1 MSEND
6 TEEIHTEENPLG
18 CKPIGS
24 LLLQF
29 SVPSIVALLVSSFYN
44 IIDQIFIGNF
54 VGELGNAATNI
65 AFPLTNL
72 SLGIAMLFGVG
83 GASAFNLSLGRGE
96 KDKAPHYLINSAEM
110 LFTCGVVL
118 SVITLLFLTPLLR
131 FFGSPDNVLP
141 YAQDYVG
148 ITAYGFP
155 FFIFATGS
163 GHLIRADG
171 RPRVSMICNLTGAI
185 LNILLD
191 TLFVAVLGY
200 GISGAAAATVIGQV
214 VSACLAFWY
223 LSHPKNVKV
232 RREHLVPGTRYVGEA
247 ARLGIAPCITQMA
260 NMVVQITM
268 NNSLKYY
275 GGMSIY
281 GEDIPIAVVGII
293 TKVNQV
299 YLSILGGISQA
310 VQPISSFNYGAGK
323 YRRVRDVFM
332 RALIISLCIGVVTFI
347 LFQTFPRQI
356 ISIFGSGSSE
366 VYYQFAIRYFRI
378 YLFMAFINFL
388 PQLSSNFFTALGKP
402 MRGTILSLTRQV
414 LFFLPLLVI
423 FPMFMGIDG
432 IIYVGP
438 TADTLAVTVA
448 IIMLILEF
456 RDKKY
461 WTHPDG
467 KTFKV

>member
-1 MSEND
+1 MAENKAN
-6 TEEIHTEENPLG
+6 EVRTEENPLG
-18 CKPIGS
+18 SKPLGS

-29 SVPSIVALLVSSFYN
+29 SIPSIIALLVSSFYN

-72 SLGIAMLFGVG
+72 SLGTAMLFGVG
-83 GASAFNLSLGRGE
+83 GASAFNLSLGKGE
-96 KDKAPHYLINSAEM
+96 KDKAPHYLVNSAEM
-110 LFTCGVVL
+110 LFACGLVI
-118 SVITLLFLTPLLR
+118 SVITLMFLTPLLR

-148 ITAYGFP
+148 VTAFGFP

-185 LNILLD
+185 LNIILD
-191 TLFVAVLGY
+191 TLFVAVLGF
-200 GISGAAAATVIGQV
+200 GISGAAVATVIGQI

-223 LSHPKNVKV
+223 LSHPKNVKITK
-232 RREHLVPGTRYVGEA
+232 EHLIPSPGYIGAA
-247 ARLGIAPCITQMA
+247 ARLGLAPCLTQLA

-310 VQPISSFNYGAGK
+310 VQPISSFNYGAAK
-323 YRRVRDVFM
+323 YKRVRDVFM
-332 RALIISLCIGVVTFI
+332 RALAVSLCIGVVTFI
-347 LFQTFPRQI
+347 IFQTFPRQI

-366 VYYQFAIRYFRI
+366 EYYQFAIRYFRI

-388 PQLSSNFFTALGKP
+388 PQLSSNFFTAIGKP
-402 MRGTILSLTRQV
+402 VRGTILSLTRQF
-414 LFFLPLLVI
+414 LFFLPLLVV
-423 FPMFMGIDG
+423 FPMLMGIDG

-448 IIMLILEF
+448 IIMLVLEF
-456 RDKKY
+456 RDKRYQKNQ
-461 WTHPDG
+461 G
-467 KTFKV
+467 GVSQNE

>member
-1 MSEND
+1 MAEND
-6 TEEIHTEENPLG
+6 TNESQVKENPLG
-18 CKPIGS
+18 CEPVGS

-44 IIDQIFIGNF
+44 IIDQFFIGNY

-65 AFPLTNL
+65 AFPLTCL
-72 SLGIAMLFGVG
+72 SLGTAMLFGVG
-83 GASAFNLSLGRGE
+83 GASAFNLSLGKGE
-96 KDKAPHYLINSAEM
+96 KEKAPHYLVNSAEM
-110 LFTCGVVL
+110 LFACGVVI

-141 YAQDYVG
+141 YAQEYVG

-185 LNILLD
+185 LNIILD
-191 TLFVAVLGY
+191 TLFVAVLGF
-200 GISGAAAATVIGQV
+200 GIAGAAAATVIGQV
-214 VSACLAFWY
+214 VSACLALWY
-223 LSHPKNVKV
+223 LCHPKNVTI
-232 RREHLVPGTRYVGEA
+232 RREHLIPGIRYIGQA
-247 ARLGIAPCITQMA
+247 ARLGLAPCLTQLA

-275 GGMSIY
+275 GGLSEY

-299 YLSILGGISQA
+299 CLSILGGISQG
-310 VQPISSFNYGAGK
+310 VQPIASFNYGAKK
-323 YRRVRDVFM
+323 YSRVRRVFL
-332 RALIISLCIGVVTFI
+332 RALMISFCIGAVTFV

-366 VYYQFAIRYFRI
+366 AYYQFAVRYFRI

-402 MRGTILSLTRQV
+402 VSGIILSLTRQV
-414 LFFLPLLVI
+414 LFFLPLLLL
-423 FPMFMGIDG
+423 FPMLMGIDG
-432 IIYVGP
+432 IMYVGP
-438 TADTLAVTVA
+438 TADTLAVSVA
-448 IIMLILEF
+448 VFMLVREL

-461 WTHPDG
+461 
-467 KTFKV
+467 KTGSDLETD